1 MSGAILETFV
11 VSEILKSYWHQ
22 GRGVNLYFYR
32 DRDGRE
38 IDLLIEQDN
47 QLYPIEIKK
56 TATPSRTA
64 SRHFDALG
72 QLGRPLGHGA
82 VLCLR
87 ESAIPLSAEVTA
99 IPIWSL

>member
-22 GRGVNLYFYR
+22 GRGVNLYCYR

-56 TATPSRTA
+56 TATPSRTV
-64 SRHFDALG
+64 SRHFDDLG
-72 QLGRPLGHGA
+72 QLGRPLS
-82 VLCLR
+82 
-87 ESAIPLSAEVTA
+87 SAAPWVMVPCSV
-99 IPIWSL
+99 